1 MTDQPKSL
9 VEGLEKLL
17 KGGIIVDENDSSK
30 IMGFRQSKLYGGLK
44 TVSDLAARLI
54 ISAAIK
60 DKRQINLVKIILS
73 VFWFQFF
80 QRSLRKSLQTLRY
93 FFLAQIFL
101 NF

>member
-1 MTDQPKSL
+1 
-9 VEGLEKLL
+9 
-17 KGGIIVDENDSSK
+17 
-30 IMGFRQSKLYGGLK
+30 MGFRQSKLYGGLK

-80 QRSLRKSLQTLRY
+80 
-93 FFLAQIFL
+93 
-101 NF
+101 